1 VRSATES
8 QVRRLFALPG
18 FGRLSIAYALNE
30 LAWFVG
36 TLSLS
41 VLVYRHTGS
50 ALGSA
55 AFFLC
60 SQALPALVAPMVV
73 GRLDRMSPRRLLPSL
88 YGIEAVLFGVLAWL
102 THRFLLGPV
111 LGIVVLDGV
120 VALSARSLSSGART
134 EILKPA
140 GLVRE
145 GGALTNVM
153 FSVAYL
159 VGPLLGGA
167 IAALGGTVTALIV
180 NSGIFAVIGLSLLS
194 RTVPDSIVHDGP
206 ERGRLRAGLAY
217 ARANAAIANVL
228 SVQAIAFALF
238 SIATPIEVVLC
249 IHVLHA
255 GSAGYGGLL
264 AAWGG
269 GAVLGSLIF
278 ARWRHSALRV
288 LLIPGAVCLAI
299 GFGLMSISPDI
310 VVALVGGAVAG
321 LGNGVTATGFVVE
334 LTAITPQSWVAL
346 VTSLNQSL
354 GVLAPGAGIALGGGF
369 AALFGVRAAFGIA
382 GAGCL
387 VVAGLVAWLLAPSRM
402 PAPVTDADPADGAR
416 RAAAGASHGEGV
428 MRPESDTPT
437 LA

>member
-1 VRSATES
+1 VK
-8 QVRRLFALPG
+8 RLFGLPG
-18 FGRLSIAYALNE
+18 FGRLSVAYALNE

-41 VLVYRHTGS
+41 VLVYRRTGS

-60 SQALPALVAPMVV
+60 SQAVPALIAPVVV
-73 GRLDRMSPRRLLPSL
+73 GRLDRISPRRLLPSL
-88 YGIEAVLFGVLAWL
+88 YGIEAVLFGLLAWL
-102 THRFLLGPV
+102 THRFL

-120 VALSARSLSSGART
+120 VALSARSLSGGART

-167 IAALGGTVTALIV
+167 VAALGGTVTALIV

-194 RTVPDSIVHDGP
+194 HTIPASIVHDGP
-206 ERGRLRAGLAY
+206 DRGRLRAGLAY
-217 ARANAAIANVL
+217 ARSNAAIAKVL
-228 SVQAIAFALF
+228 SVQAVAFALF

-278 ARWRHSALRV
+278 ARWHHSALRV
-288 LLIPGAVCLAI
+288 LLIPGAACLAI
-299 GFGLMSISPDI
+299 GFGLMSISPDLA
-310 VVALVGGAVAG
+310 VALIGAAVAG

-354 GVLAPGAGIALGGGF
+354 GVLAPGVGVALGGVF
-369 AALFGVRAAFGIA
+369 ASLFGVRAAFGIA
-382 GAGCL
+382 AAGCL

-402 PAPVTDADPADGAR
+402 PAPETEADSADAAR
-416 RAAAGASHGEGV
+416 RAEAGEGV
-428 MRPESDTPT
+428 MRPEPDTPT

>member
-1 VRSATES
+1 MRK
-8 QVRRLFALPG
+8 LFGLPG
-18 FGRLSIAYALNE
+18 FGRLSVAYALNE

-41 VLVYRHTGS
+41 VLVYRRTGS

-60 SQALPALVAPMVV
+60 SQALPALIAPIVV
-73 GRLDRMSPRRLLPSL
+73 GRLDRRSPRRLLPTL
-88 YGIEAVLFGVLAWL
+88 YGVEAVLFGVLAWL

-111 LGIVVLDGV
+111 LVIVVLDGV
-120 VALSARSLSSGART
+120 VALSARSISGGART

-167 IAALGGTVTALIV
+167 VAALGGTVVALIV

-194 RTVPDSIVHDGP
+194 PTIPASIVHEGP

-217 ARANAAIANVL
+217 VRANAAIANVL
-228 SVQAIAFALF
+228 GVQAIAFALF

-249 IHVLHA
+249 LHVLHA

-269 GAVLGSLIF
+269 GAVLGSLVF
-278 ARWRHSALRV
+278 ARWRHSSLRV
-288 LLIPGAVCLAI
+288 LLVPGAVCLAV
-299 GFGLMSISPDI
+299 GFATMSLAPGI
-310 VVALVGGAVAG
+310 VVALIGGAVAG

-354 GVLAPGAGIALGGGF
+354 GVLAPGVGVALGGVF
-369 AALFGVRAAFGIA
+369 ASLFGVRAAFGIA

-387 VVAGLVAWLLAPSRM
+387 VVAGLVMWLLAPARM
-402 PAPVTDADPADGAR
+402 PVPE
-416 RAAAGASHGEGV
+416 AGADVADAVSGATGGV
-428 MRPESDTPT
+428 SSEESLMRPESDAPS